1 MKYRIETSIDH
12 KGKIW
17 YQPQRQIL
25 WKWYSYEGTFVNR
38 YSESYSTEED
48 ALSKIEQW
56 KEELLEKK
64 WKPIRNYKYIK

>member
-48 ALSKIEQW
+48 ALSK
-56 KEELLEKK
+56 
-64 WKPIRNYKYIK
+64 